1 MVKVPTYNE
10 LEKRLEKLEKKY
22 RKLSETEKDLRESE
36 EKFRELIYN
45 ANSIIFRLDRDGN
58 ILFINEFA
66 QSFFGYEEFEV
77 LGKNII
83 GTITPE
89 TDTAGLDLKET
100 HKDLLR
106 HPNRYINFEN
116 ENIKKN
122 GEKAWIVWTN
132 KAIYNNDGKLR
143 EILSIGNDNTKRKRA
158 EDAQKE
164 SENLFNSFMNS
175 LPALAFMKDLDG
187 RYIYFNK
194 ACKQFYGV
202 DPSERIGKT
211 DYDLFPPE
219 TAGGLKKSD
228 QTVMSEKR
236 VLRVIERV
244 KVGEDTQYHYTSKFP
259 ILKNGEP
266 YFIAGIAI
274 DITEKILAEEEKKN
288 LEAQLLHAQKM
299 ESLGTLSGGIAH
311 NFNNLLM
318 GIQGNASLAKM
329 DVDRENSIF
338 TKLNNIEKLVQRG
351 AKLTDQLL
359 GYAQKGQ
366 FGIKSINLN
375 NIIKETVNTF
385 GETKKDITV
394 HQDLSEDLFN
404 VEADNDQIE
413 QVLLNLFINASDAR
427 PQGGE
432 LFLKTMNVTSET
444 LKAKSYDVRSER
456 YILLEVKDT
465 GAGIDKKTMKRIF
478 EPFFTSKGMGRA
490 TGLGLSYVYGII
502 KGYGGYIDVK
512 SEKDKGTTFEIYLP
526 GSEKEIIQEENI
538 THSNLIKGE
547 GTILFVDDEKLVV
560 DVGEQILKELGYNV
574 LVARGGK
581 EAIEIY
587 KKNHDQI
594 DLIILDMIMPDMSG
608 GKTFDK
614 IRKIDSQIKVL
625 LSSGY
630 SINGQAT
637 QILKRGCNGFIQKP
651 FSLQNLSRK
660 ISGILETKN

>member
-10 LEKRLEKLEKKY
+10 LEKKLEILERKY

-36 EKFRELIYN
+36 EKLRELIYH
-45 ANSIIFRLDRDGN
+45 ANSIIFRLDREGN

-66 QSFFGYEEFEV
+66 KSFFGYEEYEV
-77 LGKNII
+77 LGKNLI

-89 TDTAGLDLKET
+89 TDIAGLDLKET
-100 HKDLLR
+100 LKDLLR
-106 HPNRYINFEN
+106 HPDRYINFEN

-122 GEKAWIVWTN
+122 GERVWISWTN
-132 KAIYNNDGKLR
+132 KAIYDNNGKLR

-175 LPALAFMKDLDG
+175 LPALAYMKNLDG

-194 ACKQFYGV
+194 ACKQFFGD

-211 DYDLFPPE
+211 DNDLFSPE
-219 TAGGLKKSD
+219 KAEGLKKSD
-228 QTVMSEKR
+228 QTVRSEKR
-236 VLRVIERV
+236 VLRVIEKV
-244 KVGEDTQYHYTSKFP
+244 KIGENTQYHYTSKFP

-274 DITEKILAEEEKKN
+274 DITERILAEEERKN
-288 LEAQLLHAQKM
+288 LEAQLLHAKRM

-329 DVDRENSIF
+329 DIDKENPIF
-338 TKLNNIEKLVQRG
+338 SKLSNIEKLAHRG

-366 FGIKSINLN
+366 FGVKSIDLN
-375 NIIKETVNTF
+375 QIIKETVNTF
-385 GETKKDITV
+385 GETKKDIMV
-394 HQDLSEDLFN
+394 HQDLAKDLFSL
-404 VEADNDQIE
+404 EADNDQIE
-413 QVLLNLFINASDAR
+413 QVLLNLFINASDAM
-427 PQGGE
+427 PQGGK
-432 LFLKTMNVTSET
+432 LFLKTMNVTPEI
-444 LKAKSYDVRSER
+444 LKAKSYNARSER

-465 GAGIDKKTMKRIF
+465 GTGIDKKILEHIF
-478 EPFFTSKGMGRA
+478 EPFFTSKGIGRA

-502 KGYGGYIDVK
+502 KGYGGYIDIK
-512 SEKDKGTTFEIYLP
+512 SEKGKGTTFEIYLP
-526 GSEKEIIQEENI
+526 ASDKQIIQEENNL
-538 THSNLIKGE
+538 SLNLIKGE
-547 GTILFVDDEKLVV
+547 GTILFVDDEKLVL
-560 DVGEQILKELGYNV
+560 DIGEKILKKLGYKA
-574 LVARGGK
+574 LIAKGGK
-581 EAIEIY
+581 EAVAIY
-587 KKNHDQI
+587 KKNHDHI
-594 DLIILDMIMPDMSG
+594 DMVILDMIMPDMSG
-608 GKTFDK
+608 GTTFDK
-614 IRKIDSQIKVL
+614 IREIDSQAKVL

-630 SINGQAT
+630 SIKSQAT

-660 ISGILETKN
+660 IKEILETKN